1 MYSQQEANGSQ
12 KEQVDVGKTSSSSAP
27 MPTRSSIKSAK
38 EKPTMHVDFAGNG
51 KRKKEENGEGKATTK
66 VEAENE
72 GKKVVEDSFEQV
84 LNFGYFGHF
93 PNLICSYCVAKDSTH
108 SISPIQLNYDGKID
122 KQKGSISFHF
132 CQI

>member
-12 KEQVDVGKTSSSSAP
+12 KEHANEGKTSSSSAP

-51 KRKKEENGEGKATTK
+51 KRKKEENGEGKTVAK
-66 VEAENE
+66 VETESG

-84 LNFGYFGHF
+84 
-93 PNLICSYCVAKDSTH
+93 
-108 SISPIQLNYDGKID
+108 
-122 KQKGSISFHF
+122 
-132 CQI
+132 